1 MAAAARQD
9 FNGILTVM
17 LHEDTSSDSSS
28 NDDDDLDFLVVD
40 AMFPPTGTLE
50 FPLLNFDGLSD
61 NQLETMFRFHDKNDM
76 EQLAQALEIPDHYE
90 CVQRTT
96 CTGMDALMIL
106 LRRLVYPNR
115 WCDLVPVFGR
125 NESQLSPIFNKAHFN
140 LIKEPWR
147 WLRWKTRAKGST
159 SSLKIVHTI

>member
-50 FPLLNFDGLSD
+50 FPRLNLDGLSD
-61 NQLETMFRFHDKNDM
+61 NQLETIFRFHDKNDM

-125 NESQLSPIFNKAHFN
+125 NESQLSPIFNKFGWT
-140 LIKEPWR
+140 LKYSYKPFKEKEPHY
-147 WLRWKTRAKGST
+147 T
-159 SSLKIVHTI
+159 SAGGL

>member
-50 FPLLNFDGLSD
+50 FPRLNLDGLSD
-61 NQLETMFRFHDKNDM
+61 NQLETMFSSM
-76 EQLAQALEIPDHYE
+76 I
-90 CVQRTT
+90 RTT
-96 CTGMDALMIL
+96 WNNWH
-106 LRRLVYPNR
+106 R
-115 WCDLVPVFGR
+115 
-125 NESQLSPIFNKAHFN
+125 H
-140 LIKEPWR
+140 
-147 WLRWKTRAKGST
+147 
-159 SSLKIVHTI
+159 